1 MIAVTRRL
9 GAFALAAVAGMALS
23 ASAVSTSAQA
33 QTIEFVAGQLGGGW
47 YVMSTGMAKMMQD
60 KNPGLQ
66 VKVVPGGG
74 TANPTKVEQGQS
86 QLGMGLDIFAKAA
99 HDGTGIYTGKP
110 HKKLRMIGQS
120 FSDNYLHFLRAS
132 GAPETL
138 DSIMKKKDIKI
149 GVTKAGSS
157 DEMTYRFV
165 MEHYGQ
171 SYDKLRGNGWKIVQG
186 DYNDLSSAFKD
197 KQVDYMFIVLGIPGA
212 AVIDMT
218 KGRKAELMPWPT
230 ELASTLAKKYGYS
243 QGAFPKTTYPDA
255 QTAEVPTIIM
265 ATTLMTSAD
274 VPDDLIYK
282 VTKTLCESTAD
293 LPKIH
298 ASMDVYNCKTAA
310 KTLPVPLH
318 PGAAKYYKEKG
329 FM

>member
-1 MIAVTRRL
+1 MKLRAIAMSAV
-9 GAFALAAVAGMALS
+9 AFLAASPSG
-23 ASAVSTSAQA
+23 A

-47 YVMSTGMAKMMQD
+47 YVMSTGMAKIMQD

-74 TANPTKVEQGQS
+74 AANPTKIEQGQS

-99 HDGTGIYTGKP
+99 HDGAGVYEGKP

-120 FSDNYLHFLRAS
+120 FSDNYLHFLRAAGS
-132 GAPETL
+132 AETL
-138 DSIMKKKDIKI
+138 DTIMTRKDIKI
-149 GVTKAGSS
+149 GVTKAGSA
-157 DEMTYRFV
+157 DELTYRFV

-171 SYDKLRGNGWKIVQG
+171 SYDKLRGQGWKIVQG
-186 DYNDLSSAFKD
+186 DYNDLANAFKD
-197 KQVDYMFIVLGIPGA
+197 RQVDYMFIVLGIPGA
-212 AVIDMT
+212 AVIDMA
-218 KGRKAELMPWPT
+218 KGRKAELMPWPA

-255 QTAEVPTIIM
+255 QTADVPTIIM

-274 VPDDLIYK
+274 VPDDVIYK
-282 VTKTLCESTAD
+282 VTKTLCEGQAE

-298 ASMDVYNCKTAA
+298 ASMDAFNCKTAV
-310 KTLPVPLH
+310 KTQPIPVH
-318 PGAAKYYKEKG
+318 PGAAKYFKEQG
-329 FM
+329 FF

>member
-1 MIAVTRRL
+1 
-9 GAFALAAVAGMALS
+9 
-23 ASAVSTSAQA
+23 
-33 QTIEFVAGQLGGGW
+33 
-47 YVMSTGMAKMMQD
+47 MSTGMAKMMQD
-60 KNPGLQ
+60 KNPGLT

-74 TANPTKVEQGQS
+74 TANPTKVERGES

-99 HDGTGIYTGKP
+99 HDGTGIYEGKP
-110 HKKLRMIGQS
+110 HKKLRMVGQS
-120 FSDNYLHFLRAS
+120 FSDNYLHFLRAA
-132 GAPETL
+132 GAPEKL
-138 DSIMKKKDIKI
+138 DTIMKQKNIRI

-171 SYDKLRGNGWKIVQG
+171 SYDKLRANGWKIVQG

-212 AVIDMT
+212 AVIDMA
-218 KGRKAELMPWPT
+218 KGRKAELMAWPT
-230 ELASTLAKKYGYS
+230 ELASALSKKYGYS

-255 QTAEVPTIIM
+255 QTADVPTIIM

-274 VPDDLIYK
+274 VPDDTIYK
-282 VTKTLCESTAD
+282 VTKTLCEGQAD

-298 ASMDVYNCKTAA
+298 ASMDAFNCKTAV
-310 KTLPVPLH
+310 KTRPIPVH

-329 FM
+329 MM

>member
-1 MIAVTRRL
+1 MSAVRRGL
-9 GAFALAAVAGMALS
+9 GALALAAAASVAMATG
-23 ASAVSTSAQA
+23 ANAQN
-33 QTIEFVAGQLGGGW
+33 IEFVAGQLGGGW
-47 YVMSTGMAKMMQD
+47 YVMSTGMAKIMQD
-60 KNPGLQ
+60 KNQGLQ

-99 HDGTGIYTGKP
+99 HDGTGIYEGKP
-110 HKKLRMIGQS
+110 HKKLRMVGQS
-120 FSDNYLHFLRAS
+120 FSDNYLHFLRAA

-138 DSIMKKKDIKI
+138 DTIMKKKDIKI

-157 DEMTYRFV
+157 DEMTYRYV

-171 SYDKLRGNGWKIVQG
+171 SYDKLRGSGWKIVQG
-186 DYNDLSSAFKD
+186 DYNELSSAFKD

-212 AVIDMT
+212 AVIDMS

-230 ELASTLAKKYGYS
+230 ELASALAKKYGYS
-243 QGAFPKTTYPDA
+243 QGTFPKTTYPDA
-255 QTAEVPTIIM
+255 QTADVPTIIM

-274 VPDDLIYK
+274 VPEDTIYK
-282 VTKTLCESTAD
+282 VTKTLCENTAE

-298 ASMDVYNCKTAA
+298 ASMEVFNCKTAV
-310 KTLPVPLH
+310 KTQPIPVH

>member
-1 MIAVTRRL
+1 MKPFARAL
-9 GAFALAAVAGMALS
+9 GPVALAASIAIAAPAG
-23 ASAVSTSAQA
+23 A

-60 KNPGLQ
+60 KNAGMT

-99 HDGTGIYTGKP
+99 HDGTGIYEGKP
-110 HKKLRMIGQS
+110 HKKLRMVGQS
-120 FSDNYLHFLRAS
+120 FSDNYLHFLRAA

-171 SYDKLRGNGWKIVQG
+171 SYDKLRANGWKIVQG
-186 DYNDLSSAFKD
+186 DYNELSSAFKD

-212 AVIDMT
+212 AVIDMA
-218 KGRKAELMPWPT
+218 KGRKAELMPWPA

-255 QTAEVPTIIM
+255 QTADVPTIIM
-265 ATTLMTSAD
+265 ATTLMTSTD
-274 VPDDLIYK
+274 VPEDTIYK
-282 VTKTLCESTAD
+282 VTKTLCEGQAD

-298 ASMDVYNCKTAA
+298 ASMDVFNCKTAV
-310 KTLPVPLH
+310 KTQPIPVH

-329 FM
+329 IM

>member
-1 MIAVTRRL
+1 MMAVTRGLRAL
-9 GAFALAAVAGMALS
+9 VLAGVASLALAASAG
-23 ASAVSTSAQA
+23 A

-47 YVMSTGMAKMMQD
+47 YVMSTGMAKLMQD

-99 HDGTGIYTGKP
+99 HDGTGIYQGKP
-110 HKKLRMIGQS
+110 HKKLRMVGQS
-120 FSDNYLHFLRAS
+120 FSDNYLHFLRAAGS
-132 GAPETL
+132 PETL

-186 DYNDLSSAFKD
+186 DYNELASAFKD

-212 AVIDMT
+212 AVIDMA
-218 KGRKAELMPWPT
+218 KGRKAELMPWPE
-230 ELASTLAKKYGYS
+230 ELASSLAKKYGYS
-243 QGAFPKTTYPDA
+243 RGAFPKTTYPDA
-255 QTAEVPTIIM
+255 QKADVPTIIM

-274 VPDDLIYK
+274 VPDDVIYK
-282 VTKTLCESTAD
+282 VTKTLCENTAE

-298 ASMDVYNCKTAA
+298 ASMDVFNCKTAV
-310 KTLPVPLH
+310 KTQPIPVH
-318 PGAAKYYKEKG
+318 PGAAKYFKEKG
-329 FM
+329 LM

>member
-1 MIAVTRRL
+1 MRMISRGL
-9 GAFALAAVAGMALS
+9 GAIALAASLGAIGPMGGA
-23 ASAVSTSAQA
+23 AQA

-47 YVMSTGMAKMMQD
+47 YVMSTGMAKLMQD
-60 KNPGLQ
+60 KNSGLT

-74 TANPTKVEQGQS
+74 TANPTKVERGDS

-99 HDGTGIYTGKP
+99 HDGTGIYEGKP
-110 HKKLRMIGQS
+110 HKKLRMVGQS
-120 FSDNYLHFLRAS
+120 FSDNYLHFLRAAN
-132 GAPETL
+132 APEKL
-138 DSIMKKKDIKI
+138 DTIMSKKDIKI

-186 DYNDLSSAFKD
+186 DYNELASAFKD
-197 KQVDYMFIVLGIPGA
+197 GQVDYMFIVLGIPGA
-212 AVIDMT
+212 AVIDMS
-218 KGRKAELMPWPT
+218 KGRKSELMAWPAD
-230 ELASTLAKKYGYS
+230 LSSAMAKKYGYS

-255 QTAEVPTIIM
+255 QSGEVPTIIM

-274 VPDDLIYK
+274 VPDDTIYK
-282 VTKTLCESTAD
+282 VTKTLCENTGE

-298 ASMDVYNCKTAA
+298 ASMDVFNCKTAV
-310 KTLPVPLH
+310 KTQPIPVH
-318 PGAAKYYKEKG
+318 PGAAKYFKEKG
-329 FM
+329 LM

>member
-1 MIAVTRRL
+1 MRMFSRGLVLRGL
-9 GAFALAAVAGMALS
+9 GAVVLAAGLS
-23 ASAVSTSAQA
+23 AGAAQA

-60 KNPGLQ
+60 KNPGLT

-74 TANPTKVEQGQS
+74 TANPTKVERGDS

-99 HDGTGIYTGKP
+99 HDGTGIYEGKP
-110 HKKLRMIGQS
+110 HKKLRMVGQS
-120 FSDNYLHFLRAS
+120 FSDNYLHFLRAAN
-132 GAPETL
+132 APEKL
-138 DSIMKKKDIKI
+138 DTIMSKKDIKI

-186 DYNDLSSAFKD
+186 DYNELASAFKD
-197 KQVDYMFIVLGIPGA
+197 GQVDYMFVVLGIPGA
-212 AVIDMT
+212 AVIDMS
-218 KGRKAELMPWPT
+218 KGRKTELMPWPT
-230 ELASTLAKKYGYS
+230 ELSSALSKKYGYS
-243 QGAFPKTTYPDA
+243 VGAFPKTTYPDA

-265 ATTLMTSAD
+265 ATTLMTSSD
-274 VPDDLIYK
+274 VPDDVIYK
-282 VTKTLCESTAD
+282 TIKTLCEGQAD

-298 ASMDVYNCKTAA
+298 ASMDAFNCKTAV
-310 KTLPVPLH
+310 KTQPIPVH

-329 FM
+329 YM